1 MGFFFFLGDK
11 YTKRISKEMTTADS
25 LAKNKNK
32 NISDTSTATFI
43 RGAETF
49 SEIVQEETK
58 IRNV

>member
-1 MGFFFFLGDK
+1 
-11 YTKRISKEMTTADS
+11 MTTADS

-43 RGAETF
+43 QGAETF